1 MRMNIKE
8 YNSEYEE
15 IFSRYIRNLNIASI
29 LKDYEISDSSD
40 YYNMIQKLNSLSST
54 ITYLAIER
62 ESVVG
67 CIIGTV
73 KNKTRY
79 KIGTVYA
86 LFGNNDEILSELM
99 VTIENDFEK
108 ENCSYLEYKLP
119 NSQQEELK
127 LLESK
132 GFKKHS
138 VELCKKI

>member
-8 YNSEYEE
+8 YNNEYEE

-99 VTIENDFEK
+99 VTIENDFE
-108 ENCSYLEYKLP
+108 NINFLIL
-119 NSQQEELK
+119 N
-127 LLESK
+127 
-132 GFKKHS
+132 KKN
-138 VELCKKI
+138 